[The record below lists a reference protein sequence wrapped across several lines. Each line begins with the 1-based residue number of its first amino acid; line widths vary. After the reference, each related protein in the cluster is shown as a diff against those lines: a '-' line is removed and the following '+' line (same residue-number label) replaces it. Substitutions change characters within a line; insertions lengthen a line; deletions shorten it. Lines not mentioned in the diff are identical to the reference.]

1 MEKLGTDKTTATESP
16 TAPDR
21 GKMLRVDAAHQSISP
36 FRGEQSSPCS
46 GISVSEGQEADD
58 RLALAQVQSHA
69 AELHEQLM
77 DRLRELDRREALL
90 NTRAAEAEN
99 EVRRAQLVVSER
111 EAVVRNVERK
121 LEARCAE
128 LDARDARLTA
138 EETACRVAQQQNQR
152 EAAALAEIQK
162 RQIEWQQREADCQQR
177 ERRLDA
183 AGKLLEQQMAESR
196 RHAEQLRE
204 QQRQLDIW
212 SARQQQEWAKRQRQW
227 QEQMEA
233 RQKGLDLQ
241 AETLQK
247 KQIALT
253 TLERDIGQ
261 MHRQTLE
268 TRLITEQLRIHL
280 QQDVSD
286 AELSRATA
294 HWRVQLAEL
303 LRPAEAKLTA
313 KRDEIKQLVIRLK
326 KRRQDLETRRDQ
338 LQAWFQQQ
346 QTDLEKQM
354 EMLTAGEQQL
364 QQQRWELWQQ
374 REAWNQQRFQL
385 DQQIR
390 DLTLQLQRST
400 RPAGLPPF
408 DGEAG
413 QR

>member
-1 MEKLGTDKTTATESP
+1 MEKPGTEKTIATESP
-16 TAPDR
+16 TATER
-21 GKMLRVDAAHQSISP
+21 GKMLRVDAAHQSIPSFSRDLVP
-36 FRGEQSSPCS
+36 SCS
-46 GISVSEGQEADD
+46 GNSVAEDQEAGD
-58 RLALAQVQSHA
+58 RLALVQVQSHA

-111 EAVVRNVERK
+111 EAAVRSVEQK
-121 LEARCAE
+121 LQARCAE

-138 EETACRVAQQQNQR
+138 EETACRAVQQQNQR
-152 EAAALAEIQK
+152 EAAALAEIEK
-162 RQIEWQQREADCQQR
+162 RRVEWQQREADCQQR
-177 ERRLDA
+177 EQRLDA
-183 AGKLLEQQMAESR
+183 AGKLLEQQMADSR
-196 RHAEQLRE
+196 RYAEQLRE
-204 QQRQLDIW
+204 QQRQLDSW

-227 QEQMEA
+227 HEQMEA
-233 RQKGLDLQ
+233 RQKELDLQ

-247 KQIALT
+247 RQSALT
-253 TLERDIGQ
+253 TLESDIGQ
-261 MHRQTLE
+261 LHRQTLQ

-338 LQAWFQQQ
+338 LQDWFQQQ
-346 QTDLEKQM
+346 QADLEKQM
-354 EMLTAGEQQL
+354 EVLTAGEQQL
-364 QQQRWELWQQ
+364 EQQRWELWQQ

-390 DLTLQLQRST
+390 DLALQLQRST
-400 RPAGLPPF
+400 RPPALPPF

-413 QR
+413 SR

>member
-1 MEKLGTDKTTATESP
+1 MEKTGTDKTTTTESS

-21 GKMLRVDAAHQSISP
+21 GKMLRVDAAHQTIQHFMSNVAPSYGGNSAP
-36 FRGEQSSPCS
+36 EDQYP
-46 GISVSEGQEADD
+46 DD
-58 RLALAQVQSHA
+58 RLALDQVQSHA

-99 EVRRAQLVVSER
+99 EVRRAQLIVSER
-111 EAVVRNVERK
+111 EAAVRSVERK
-121 LEARCAE
+121 LHARAAE

-138 EETACRVAQQQNQR
+138 EETACRAAQQQNQR
-152 EAAALAEIQK
+152 EAAALAEIEK
-162 RQIEWQQREADCQQR
+162 RRIEWQQREADCQQR

-183 AGKLLEQQMAESR
+183 AGKVLEQQMAESR

-204 QQRQLDIW
+204 QQRQLDVW
-212 SARQQQEWAKRQRQW
+212 SARQQQEWTKRQRQW
-227 QEQMEA
+227 HEQMET
-233 RQKGLDLQ
+233 RQKELDLQ
-241 AETLQK
+241 AETLEK

-253 TLERDIGQ
+253 TLERDIGHL
-261 MHRQTLE
+261 HRQTLE

-346 QTDLEKQM
+346 QADLEKQM
-354 EMLTAGEQQL
+354 EMLTAGEQDL

-390 DLTLQLQRST
+390 DLALQLQRST

-413 QR
+413 PR